1 MDKQQGIQVLD
12 EAGPQLQQIW
22 RSWNQGTSSV
32 WMYVQY
38 YSQLLWIRLGDI
50 FTQYLNLTSQDF
62 IPRVKISQLNIIY
75 NVPHP

>member
-1 MDKQQGIQVLD
+1 MRQDPNCNRFGEVETREHLLF
-12 EAGPQLQQIW
+12 EC
-22 RSWNQGTSSV
+22 
-32 WMYVQY
+32 MY